1 MTQVTEAP
9 ARTPAQITERT
20 LRGDH
25 WRRAPAATALLS
37 IWVAC
42 ATARVPDFR
51 YLILLY
57 SPCVRRR
64 VRAETGRPQALAAR
78 GAAGHPV
85 RGGIAAVR
93 GFRLSRHSRRRTA
106 GGLRHLSGH
115 PARCRTRAG
124 APWLNG
130 RHAQPARGAPGPL
143 TPAGLHIMPAAG
155 GAVSDLRFPNQIP
168 S

>member
-1 MTQVTEAP
+1 VPGPGGLGHRLP
-9 ARTPAQITERT
+9 AVPPVIPYAVVS
-20 LRGDH
+20 L
-25 WRRAPAATALLS
+25 PFAL
-37 IWVAC
+37 
-42 ATARVPDFR
+42 
-51 YLILLY
+51 
-57 SPCVRRR
+57 
-64 VRAETGRPQALAAR
+64 
-78 GAAGHPV
+78 
-85 RGGIAAVR
+85 
-93 GFRLSRHSRRRTA
+93 GFRLSCHSRRRTA